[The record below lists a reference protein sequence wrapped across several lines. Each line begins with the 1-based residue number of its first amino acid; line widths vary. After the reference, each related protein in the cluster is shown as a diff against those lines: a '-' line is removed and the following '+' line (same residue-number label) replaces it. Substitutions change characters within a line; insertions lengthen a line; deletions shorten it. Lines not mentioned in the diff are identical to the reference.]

1 MQIIIYYR
9 ILSTNTK
16 KNKFLDKS
24 LPGPGTYNIKEKS
37 TQKGKWSFGKY
48 RFEETPYKKFHY
60 QVFNFMDLSLKFD
73 TQHATLKN
81 VWSI

>member
-1 MQIIIYYR
+1 M
-9 ILSTNTK
+9 STNTK

-60 QVFNFMDLSLKFD
+60 LVFNFMDLSLKFD
-73 TQHATLKN
+73 THRATLKN